1 MFGLWTRLVF
11 YSGKIYRTLSLTP
24 EQNMLELPCIGFRY
38 NGPSVCMRD
47 GGDGSRITPHVSPH
61 CHHMKNCLFVRRVH
75 ASRYQI
81 LSHTA
86 FPYFCFSDYVPFS
99 WHPSNPTIHIHSR
112 QIRPW
117 EKRATKLRPSLH
129 VSAEWECSVVQT
141 TILSCCSGLRKERSP
156 TTYPSN
162 FLRLSF

>member
-1 MFGLWTRLVF
+1 
-11 YSGKIYRTLSLTP
+11 
-24 EQNMLELPCIGFRY
+24 MLELPCIGFRY
-38 NGPSVCMRD
+38 TDGPSVCMRD

-99 WHPSNPTIHIHSR
+99 WHPSVRFVHGKSEPQNSAPLYMFLPNGSAASSKQPSLAAAVACAKNGRLQLILPIFFDYLSRKPVESR
-112 QIRPW
+112 Q
-117 EKRATKLRPSLH
+117 E
-129 VSAEWECSVVQT
+129 
-141 TILSCCSGLRKERSP
+141 
-156 TTYPSN
+156 
-162 FLRLSF
+162 